1 MKLIF
6 YILLALITSANT
18 LAQNL
23 TGIVY
28 ELNDKNEKIPL
39 IGTNVFWQETQIGT
53 TTDVNGVFMLRKV
66 NDEPINLIIS
76 YIGYKPDTVLIS
88 ANQESIEIV
97 LSLNRELQEIVITGT
112 TLSKFIDELD
122 AKQTEVITS
131 KELLK
136 AACCN
141 LSESFTTNASVD
153 VQFQDAVTGAKQIQ
167 LLGLSGLYTQ
177 TLFEN
182 IPTLKGLGSTFGL
195 GYVPGPWMTSLSIS
209 KGAAS
214 VVNGYE
220 SVTGQINL
228 EYKKP
233 DDLER
238 YYFNAFQS
246 SHFKTDLN
254 ANVATHLNDNLSTMI
269 LAHADFNQKAIDD
282 NHDSFRDQP
291 NVEQFN
297 FINRW
302 KYQSF
307 KGFESQFGVQI
318 LNEERRGG
326 QTTESHSNTGIH
338 LDHPYQINVDTK
350 RYEVF
355 AKNGYVFD
363 DEAYTS
369 VGLIL
374 NAQWH
379 NQKSLIGLRQYNG
392 DQKTFYANL
401 LFQTK
406 TEDDIHSIT
415 VGGSFALDKYDE
427 SFDGINF
434 SRNESRPGL
443 FAEYTYSPTNVLTIV
458 PGARVDFHNLYG
470 TFFTPR
476 LHIKYNIDENTTLRT
491 SAGKGYRSVNLFAEN
506 LNYLASSRYFVVID
520 NPSYEEAWNYGL
532 NLTRYISIN
541 DRELRVTAEYY
552 RTDFLKQTVV
562 DIDAAVREVRF
573 YDLNGKS
580 YSNNFQLEM
589 AYQFIDR
596 LDVSAAI
603 RFTDVR
609 ANYGDELLTKPLA
622 SKYKGLLTLSYAT
635 EGSVWLFDSSFLLNG
650 DGRIPSTRENPVQYQ
665 RSESFPAY
673 LTVNAQITKKIEM
686 LDIYLGVENLTNYKQ
701 DNPIIASDDP
711 FGDYFDASMI
721 WGPID
726 GIKFYI
732 GVRLSV
738 L

>member
-6 YILLALITSANT
+6 YSFFILTISINSI
-18 LAQNL
+18 AQSL

-39 IGTNVFWQETQIGT
+39 IGTNVFWNETQIGT
-53 TTDVNGVFMLRKV
+53 TTDANGVFMLRKV
-66 NDEPINLIIS
+66 KDEPMSLIVS
-76 YIGYKPDTVLIS
+76 YIGYKPDTVLVPS
-88 ANQESIEIV
+88 DQENIEIV
-97 LSLNRELQEIVITGT
+97 LSVNRELQEVVVAGT
-112 TLSKFIDELD
+112 SLSKFIDELD
-122 AKQTEVITS
+122 AKQTEVIKS

-177 TLFEN
+177 MLFEN

-195 GYVPGPWMTSLSIS
+195 GYVPGPWMTSISVS

-214 VVNGYE
+214 VTNGYE
-220 SVTGQINL
+220 SVTGQINI

-238 YYFNAFQS
+238 YYFNVFQS
-246 SHFKTDLN
+246 THFKTDLN
-254 ANVATHLNDNLSTMI
+254 ANAATHLNENLSTMI
-269 LAHADFNQKAIDD
+269 LAHVDFNQKAMDD
-282 NHDSFRDQP
+282 NGDAFKDQP
-291 NVEQFN
+291 NVKQFN
-297 FINRW
+297 IINRW

-307 KGFESQFGVQI
+307 KGYESQIGVQI

-326 QTTESHSNTGIH
+326 QISDVNDNSVGNQHN
-338 LDHPYQINVDTK
+338 PYQINIDTK

-369 VGLIL
+369 IGLIL

-379 NQKSLIGLRQYNG
+379 DQKSLVGLRQYNG
-392 DQKTFYANL
+392 NQKTFYANL

-406 TEDDIHSIT
+406 SEDDMHSVT
-415 VGGSFALDKYDE
+415 LGGSYAFDKYEE
-427 SFDGINF
+427 SIDGLNF
-434 SRNESRPGL
+434 SRNESRPGI
-443 FAEYTYSPTNVLTIV
+443 FAEYTFSPTNVLTIV
-458 PGARVDFHNLYG
+458 PGVRVDFHNLYG

-476 LHIKYNIDENTTLRT
+476 LHAKYNFDENTTLRA

-506 LNYLASSRYFVVID
+506 LNYLASSRQFVII
-520 NPSYEEAWNYGL
+520 NSPTYEEAWNYGL
-532 NLTRYISIN
+532 NITRYFPIN
-541 DRELRVTAEYY
+541 DRDLRITAEYY
-552 RTDFLKQTVV
+552 RTDFLKQTIV
-562 DIDAAVREVRF
+562 DIDSDIRQVRF
-573 YDLNGKS
+573 YDLDGKS
-580 YSNNFQLEM
+580 YSNN
-589 AYQFIDR
+589 YQVELSYQPIDR
-596 LDVSAAI
+596 LDVSAAF
-603 RFTDVR
+603 RYTDVK
-609 ANYGDELLTKPLA
+609 ANYGEQLLIKPLA
-622 SKYKGLLTLSYAT
+622 SKYKGLLTLSYST
-635 EGSVWLFDSSFLLNG
+635 LESGWLFDSSFLFNG
-650 DGRIPSTRENPVQYQ
+650 DGRIPSTAQNPVEYQREN
-665 RSESFPAY
+665 SFPAY
-673 LTVNAQITKKIEM
+673 LIVNAQITKKIEM
-686 LDIYLGVENLTNYKQ
+686 FDIYLGVENLTNYKQ
-701 DNPIIASDDP
+701 DNPIIAADDP
-711 FGDYFDASMI
+711 FGDYFDSSMV

-726 GIKFYI
+726 GTKFYL